1 MEAREKE
8 LKFLATEGKVI
19 IPFFQRTYVW
29 EEENWENLLEGL
41 FSKPVSKPEGHFLGS
56 IILKQI
62 PVNSGEPKKLEVV
75 DGQQRLT
82 TLSILIK
89 ALYDLFSPELQ
100 KTTENVMRQILF
112 SKLYE
117 TSSEYFVKI
126 EHSQVDKEAYESVI
140 TANLDGKP
148 AIDIKEIDETSHR
161 IKQCY
166 KYFCETLNAKTQK
179 ERENLFNKILDSTNK
194 MLVVI
199 DILEGKDDEQAIF
212 DTLNTAGV
220 RLTTAEI
227 IKNALYQKI
236 IEVSN
241 KEDAIKLYKE
251 TWEKTFLNNE
261 DTVRYWGTERLTGR
275 LKRDN
280 IEILLHCFGVIK
292 EFFDPDKHALS
303 DLSRLYKEKIKN
315 INSKEDLKNF
325 IKEIIEYANIYREKF
340 PTFDRSFS
348 FSFEDSINRL
358 FHILDELEISTFH
371 PYILYTFNNKEF
383 QNDENSIKEKLA
395 MLEKFIVR
403 RMIAQQTTKNYNKYC
418 KEFIKNPSSITE
430 KLRETTDDDILNGL
444 KRISNKNASL
454 LLFWVELYRRNK
466 DNKYDTKEL
475 KFTYSLEHI
484 MPQKWEEHW
493 KNIPEKYKP
502 DGSKMTDEEAKKD
515 RDEKIYWIGN
525 MTLLSSSLN
534 SALKNCTFEKK
545 MEGDKERKGIK
556 GIKAY
561 ADLSITKDDIVEPYD
576 TRDKNWD
583 ETKIEGRTNKLG
595 NEIKEIWNFQLE
607 ENLHENATK

>member
-1 MEAREKE
+1 MKAEVNYFR
-8 LKFLATEGKVI
+8 FLEHEGKVI

-29 EEENWENLLEGL
+29 EEENWENLLEDL
-41 FSKPVSKPEGHFLGS
+41 FSNKPVGHFLGS

-62 PVNSGEPKKLEVV
+62 LKSSGEQNKVEVV

-89 ALYDLFSPELQ
+89 ALYDTFPQDLKENSEGAMRQVLFSQPVS
-100 KTTENVMRQILF
+100 TR
-112 SKLYE
+112 SDY
-117 TSSEYFVKI
+117 YVKI
-126 EHSQVDKEAYESVI
+126 EHSRVDKEAYEEI
-140 TANLDGKP
+140 IWANIDGKP
-148 AIDIKEIDETSHR
+148 PIDIEKIDKKSHR

-166 KYFCETLNAKTQK
+166 KYFCETLNKKTK
-179 ERENLFNKILDSTNK
+179 EEREDLFNKILSTKYK

-199 DILEGKDDEQAIF
+199 DLEEGDDEQAIF

-220 RLTTAEI
+220 RLSTAEI
-227 IKNALYQKI
+227 IKNALFQKVI
-236 IEVSN
+236 DVYES
-241 KEDAIKLYKE
+241 KDDAINLYKE
-251 TWEKTFLNNE
+251 TWEKTFLNDE
-261 DTVRYWGTERLTGR
+261 DTVGFWGTEKLTGR

-280 IEILLHCFGVIK
+280 IEILLHCFGIIK

-315 INSKEDLKNF
+315 LNTKEDLENF
-325 IKEIIEYANIYREKF
+325 IKEIIEYANIYREKI
-340 PTFDRSFS
+340 PTFDRNSQ

-371 PYILYTFNNKEF
+371 PYILYTFKKF
-383 QNDENSIKEKLA
+383 QNDENTIKEKLA

-403 RMIAQQTTKNYNKYC
+403 RMIAQETTKNYNKNC

-430 KLRETTDDDILNGL
+430 KLKETTDDKILNGL
-444 KRISNKNASL
+444 KGISNKNASL

-466 DNKYDTKEL
+466 DKKHDTKEL

-493 KNIPEKYKP
+493 KNIPEKHKP
-502 DGSKMTDEEAKKD
+502 DGSKMTEEESKKD
-515 RDEKIYWIGN
+515 RYEKVYWIGN

-534 SALKNCTFEKK
+534 SALRNYTFEKK
-545 MEGDKERKGIK
+545 MEGEGRKKGIK
-556 GIKAY
+556 KY
-561 ADLSITKDDIVEPYD
+561 AELSITKDDIVEPYD
-576 TRDKNWD
+576 KGDKKWD
-583 ETKIEGRTNKLG
+583 ENKIEERTKKLG
-595 NEIKEIWNFQLE
+595 KEIMEIWNFQL
-607 ENLHENATK
+607 

>member
-8 LKFLATEGKVI
+8 LKFLATEGKII

-29 EEENWENLLEGL
+29 EQENWENLLEGL
-41 FSKPVSKPEGHFLGS
+41 FSKPDGHFLGS

-62 PVNSGEPKKLEVV
+62 RTSSGEPKKLEVV

-89 ALYDLFSPELQ
+89 VLYDTFPQTLQ
-100 KTTENVMRQILF
+100 QNSKDEMRQVLF
-112 SKLYE
+112 SKLSP
-117 TSSEYFVKI
+117 TSSDYYVKI
-126 EHSQVDKEAYESVI
+126 EHSQVDKEAYEEVI
-140 TANLDGKP
+140 WANIDGKP
-148 AIDIKEIDETSHR
+148 AIDINKIDEKSHR

-166 KYFCETLNAKTQK
+166 KYFCETLNAKTGK
-179 ERENLFNKILDSTNK
+179 EREDLFNKILNTNNK

-199 DILEGKDDEQAIF
+199 DLVEEKDDEQAIF

-220 RLTTAEI
+220 RLSTAEI
-227 IKNALYQKI
+227 IKNALFQKVI
-236 IEVSN
+236 DVYKS
-241 KEDAIKLYKE
+241 KDCAKKLYKE
-251 TWEKTFLNNE
+251 TWEETFLSDE
-261 DTVRYWGTERLTGR
+261 DTVKYWGTERLTGR
-275 LKRDN
+275 LMRDN

-315 INSKEDLKNF
+315 INSKEDLENF

-340 PTFDRSFS
+340 PTFDRSLS

-371 PYILYTFNNKEF
+371 PYILYTFKKF
-383 QNDENSIKEKLA
+383 QNDENTIKEKLA

-430 KLRETTDDDILNGL
+430 KLRETTDDNILNGL

-466 DNKYDTKEL
+466 DKNYDTKEL

-493 KNIPEKYKP
+493 KDIPEKYKP
-502 DGSKMTDEEAKKD
+502 DGSKMTEEEAKKD
-515 RDEKIYWIGN
+515 RNEKIYWIGN
-525 MTLLSSSLN
+525 MTLLRSSLN
-534 SALKNCTFEKK
+534 SALRNYTFEKK
-545 MEGDKERKGIK
+545 MEGEGRKK

-561 ADLSITKDDIVEPYD
+561 ANLSITKDDIVEPYEKE
-576 TRDKNWD
+576 DKNWD
-583 ETKIEGRTNKLG
+583 EKKIEERTNKLWK
-595 NEIKEIWNFQLE
+595 EIKEIWNFQ
-607 ENLHENATK
+607 

>member
-8 LKFLATEGKVI
+8 LKFLASEGKVI

-29 EEENWENLLEGL
+29 EKENWENLLEGL
-41 FSKPVSKPEGHFLGS
+41 FSKPDGHFLGS

-62 PVNSGEPKKLEVV
+62 RASSGEPKKLEVV

-89 ALYDLFSPELQ
+89 ALYDTFPQTLQ
-100 KTTENVMRQILF
+100 QNSKDEMRQVLF
-112 SKLYE
+112 SKLSP
-117 TSSEYFVKI
+117 TSSDYYVKI
-126 EHSQVDKEAYESVI
+126 EHSQVDKEAYEEVI
-140 TANLDGKP
+140 WANIDEKP
-148 AIDIKEIDETSHR
+148 AINIEKIDEKSHR
-161 IKQCY
+161 IKKCY
-166 KYFCETLNAKTQK
+166 KYFRKTLDAKTEK
-179 ERENLFNKILDSTNK
+179 EREDLFNKILNTNNK

-199 DILEGKDDEQAIF
+199 DLVEEKDDEQAIF

-220 RLTTAEI
+220 RLSTAEI
-227 IKNALYQKI
+227 IKNALFQKVI
-236 IEVSN
+236 DVYKS
-241 KEDAIKLYKE
+241 KEEAIKLYEK
-251 TWEKTFLNNE
+251 TWEKTFLNDE

-275 LKRDN
+275 LKRDD

-303 DLSRLYKEKIKN
+303 DLSRLYKEEIKK
-315 INSKEDLKNF
+315 INSKEDLENF

-340 PTFDRSFS
+340 PTFDKSWS

-371 PYILYTFNNKEF
+371 PYILYTFKKF
-383 QNDENSIKEKLA
+383 QNDENTIKEKLA

-418 KEFIKNPSSITE
+418 KEFIKNPPSIITE

-484 MPQKWEEHW
+484 MPQKWEEYW

-502 DGSKMTDEEAKKD
+502 DGSKMTDEETKKD
-515 RDEKIYWIGN
+515 RNEKIYWIGN
-525 MTLLSSSLN
+525 MTLLRSNLN
-534 SALKNCTFEKK
+534 SALRNHTFEKK
-545 MEGDKERKGIK
+545 MEGEGGKK

-576 TRDKNWD
+576 KGDKNWD
-583 ETKIEGRTNKLG
+583 EDKIEERTNKLG
-595 NEIKEIWNFQLE
+595 KEIKEIWNFQLE
-607 ENLHENATK
+607 ENLHENTTK